1 MQISDLLSRIG
12 IDKES
17 TLALA
22 YALGAVLSG
31 LLGAWVGGG
40 PGLIIFLIVF
50 VPIVFLALR
59 NAAPRSTRR
68 RR

>member
-1 MQISDLLSRIG
+1 MQIRDLLNRIG

-17 TLALA
+17 TVALA
-22 YALGAVLSG
+22 YGLGAILAG

-50 VPIVFLALR
+50 VPIVFIALR
-59 NAAPRSTRR
+59 NAAEKPARLRR
-68 RR
+68 

>member
-1 MQISDLLSRIG
+1 MQISVLLARIG
-12 IDKES
+12 VDKES

-22 YALGAVLSG
+22 YGLGATLAG

-50 VPIVFLALR
+50 VPIVFIALR
-59 NAAPRSTRR
+59 NADETPARR

>member
-1 MQISDLLSRIG
+1 MQFSDLLNRIG

-17 TLALA
+17 TVALA
-22 YALGAVLSG
+22 YGLGATLAG

-50 VPIVFLALR
+50 VPIVFVALR
-59 NAAPRSTRR
+59 NAAKRPARHRR
-68 RR
+68 

>member
-1 MQISDLLSRIG
+1 MQISELLNRIG

-17 TLALA
+17 TVALA
-22 YALGAVLSG
+22 YGLGATLAG

-40 PGLIIFLIVF
+40 PGLIIFLIVL
-50 VPIVFLALR
+50 VPIVFIALR
-59 NAAPRSTRR
+59 NAAPEPTRR

>member
-1 MQISDLLSRIG
+1 MQISELINLIG

-17 TLALA
+17 TVALA
-22 YALGAVLSG
+22 YGLGATMAG

-40 PGLIIFLIVF
+40 PGLIIFLIVL
-50 VPIVFLALR
+50 VPIVFIALR
-59 NAAPRSTRR
+59 NAAPEPTRR

>member
-1 MQISDLLSRIG
+1 MQIRDLLNRIG

-17 TLALA
+17 TVALA
-22 YALGAVLSG
+22 YGPGALRAGP
-31 LLGAWVGGG
+31 LGAWVGGG

-50 VPIVFLALR
+50 VPIVFIALR
-59 NAAPRSTRR
+59 NAAEKPARR